1 MTIVVFIIAVALIGL
16 VLMAT
21 VPPATLAVAI
31 TRGGPLALMV
41 AGGALMAFRQPGLGG
56 LLLAAGFALRRRMA
70 SAQTFSHKTPAD
82 RRSSVRTA
90 ALEMELDHETG
101 GMDGIVLAGRFE
113 GRELRDL
120 DRADLLDLRTDIR
133 DDGDS
138 MALLD
143 AYLDR
148 RFAGW
153 REDTEAD
160 TGAGQAGPTRSGTM
174 SEEEAYE
181 VLGLA
186 RGADLA
192 AIRSA
197 HRRLMKDLH
206 PDRGGSTFL
215 AAKINE
221 AKDVLMR
228 SHS

>member
-1 MTIVVFIIAVALIGL
+1 
-16 VLMAT
+16 
-21 VPPATLAVAI
+21 
-31 TRGGPLALMV
+31 MV

-70 SAQTFSHKTPAD
+70 SAGTFSQKTPAD

-120 DRADLLDLRTDIR
+120 DRADLLELRTDVR

-153 REDTEAD
+153 REDTETDA
-160 TGAGQAGPTRSGTM
+160 GAGQAGPPRTGTM

-181 VLGLA
+181 VLGLV

-221 AKDVLMR
+221 AKDVLVR